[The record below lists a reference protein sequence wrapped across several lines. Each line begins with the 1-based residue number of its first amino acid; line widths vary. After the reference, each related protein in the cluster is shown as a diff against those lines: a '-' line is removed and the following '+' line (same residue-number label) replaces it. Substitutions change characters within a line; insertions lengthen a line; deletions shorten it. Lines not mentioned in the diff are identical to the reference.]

1 MRNALSN
8 EMMEALKVQLICH
21 EGLTCVP
28 QINETGEL
36 TIGVGRKLYQTGISE
51 IEAEQML
58 ERDLA
63 VLLTAMKQDLPI
75 FHQLSEARKQVL
87 LNMAFTI
94 NIDGLKKL
102 KKLLAALCIEDFT
115 LAANEILD
123 SNWILGN
130 KDRKAE
136 LSMLMKAG

>member
-75 FHQLSEARKQVL
+75 FHQLSETRKQVL